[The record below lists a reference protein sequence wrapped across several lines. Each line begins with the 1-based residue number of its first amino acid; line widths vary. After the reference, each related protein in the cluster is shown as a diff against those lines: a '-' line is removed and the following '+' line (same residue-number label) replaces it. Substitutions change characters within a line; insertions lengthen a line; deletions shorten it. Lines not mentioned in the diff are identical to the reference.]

1 MLLLLPLPHPVL
13 LLLLLLLPPQLLHL
27 LLDQHLLLLHHLLEL
42 SPREGPL
49 GLGSVGQAGYHADEG
64 AVLVAQPL
72 VVVLQGFQLL
82 KRVEGR
88 VSVERIVIIREF
100 LQRYVTRKAT
110 MK

>member
-1 MLLLLPLPHPVL
+1 MLLL
-13 LLLLLLLPPQLLHL
+13 LLLLLLLPAQLLHL
-27 LLDQHLLLLHHLLEL
+27 LLDQRLLLLHHLLEL

-49 GLGSVGQAGYHADEG
+49 GLGSVGEAGYHADEG

-82 KRVEGR
+82 KRGVESESGSSLRGR
-88 VSVERIVIIREF
+88 DF
-100 LQRYVTRKAT
+100 LQHYINITAT

>member
-1 MLLLLPLPHPVL
+1 MLPLPHLLL
-13 LLLLLLLPPQLLHL
+13 LLLLLLLPAQLLHL
-27 LLDQHLLLLHHLLEL
+27 LLDQRLLLLHHLLEL

-82 KRVEGR
+82 KRGKAE
-88 VSVERIVIIREF
+88 SERESDSSFSAV
-100 LQRYVTRKAT
+100 
-110 MK
+110 

>member
-1 MLLLLPLPHPVL
+1 ML

-27 LLDQHLLLLHHLLEL
+27 LLDQRLLLLHHLLEL
-42 SPREGPL
+42 SPREGPRL

-82 KRVEGR
+82 ERGEGR
-88 VSVERIVIIREF
+88 VSAERIVIIPEF
-100 LQRYVTRKAT
+100 LQCYDTSKAT

>member
-1 MLLLLPLPHPVL
+1 ML
-13 LLLLLLLPPQLLHL
+13 LLLLLLLPAQLLHL
-27 LLDQHLLLLHHLLEL
+27 LLDQRLLLLHHLLEL

-49 GLGSVGQAGYHADEG
+49 GLGSVGEAGYHADEG

-82 KRVEGR
+82 ERGEGR
-88 VSVERIVIIREF
+88 VSAERIVIIPEF
-100 LQRYVTRKAT
+100 LQRYDTRKAT